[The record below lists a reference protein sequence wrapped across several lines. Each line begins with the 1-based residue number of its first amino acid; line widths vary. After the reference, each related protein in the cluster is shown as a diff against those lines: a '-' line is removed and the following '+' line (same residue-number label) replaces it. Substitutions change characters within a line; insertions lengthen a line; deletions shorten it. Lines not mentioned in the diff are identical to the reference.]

1 MKWTT
6 DQQDRITEAAL
17 VACPA
22 LDALTPEQVAAW
34 VDRAEA
40 TGVDFDGAVA
50 WLTDAALSH
59 RKGQNRPQP
68 GDVLQAFRTIAVQ
81 SRSVAGPVSG
91 GGGRLSADA
100 ANDLPRICERFVRLA
115 KVSEH
120 YGQAIGYAGDAPWPP
135 ALVVESAYRECI
147 ARGGRRI
154 KTTRAPRAVETPTRI
169 VESAALV
176 YEWDRPWCNAV
187 ICERVGEWYAKQGVA

>member
-1 MKWTT
+1 MKWT
-6 DQQDRITEAAL
+6 DDELDKITEAAL

-22 LDALTPEQVAAW
+22 MATLTADQIATW
-34 VDRAEA
+34 GDRAEA
-40 TGVDFDGAVA
+40 TGVDFEGAVA
-50 WLTDAALSH
+50 WLTEAALSH

-81 SRSVAGPVSG
+81 ARSTTG
-91 GGGRLSADA
+91 GTATTRLSAQA
-100 ANDLPRICERFVRLA
+100 AHDLPRICERFARKSVPG
-115 KVSEH
+115 EF
-120 YGQAIGYAGDAPWPP
+120 YGQPIVYAGDAPWPP